1 MFEAFQLGPLLFRS
15 HILFLFLGVWL
26 GAEVFFR
33 LASRDGLHI
42 VRLQK
47 EGLWLVLSFLLGGRL
62 VGMLLLYRM
71 YGQDPLRIFVLWD
84 GVFSMSG
91 ALAGL
96 VIALYVITWKARGQF
111 LRWLDALLPAAS
123 IMLGFEWLG
132 RFLGSLSYGKPT
144 DLPWGVTVESMS
156 VRYTVPIHPVQLY
169 YALFFFA
176 LAILLLFMKKKRHI
190 GIVTLLGVVG
200 ACVGVILL
208 EFLRGDFAVTV
219 FAKLSD
225 FVFLALLFVSLGAI
239 AVFERKISHR
249 YSLINS
255 VLLGI
260 GTVAYLLLRPWIT
273 VISVEW
279 RFSQFL
285 AVLAMIATVVYVVV
299 HRWKYP
305 HFSARSK
312 TF

>member
-15 HILFLFLGVWL
+15 HILFLLLGAAL

-42 VRLQK
+42 VLLLK
-47 EGLWLVLSFLLGGRL
+47 HGLWLVLAALGCGRL
-62 VGMLLLYRM
+62 LGMLLLYRM
-71 YGQDPLRIFVLWD
+71 YAQDPLRIFVLWD
-84 GVFSMSG
+84 GVFSVPG
-91 ALAGL
+91 AFMGL
-96 VIALYVITWKARGQF
+96 GIGLYVITWKQLGQF

-123 IMLGFEWLG
+123 IVLGFEWLG

-169 YALFFFA
+169 YACFFFVLA
-176 LAILLLFMKKKRHI
+176 LVLLSLKRKRHV
-190 GIVTLLGVVG
+190 GVVTLLGTVG

-225 FVFLALLFVSLGAI
+225 FVFLGLLFVSLGAI
-239 AVFERKISHR
+239 ALFERKISHS
-249 YSLINS
+249 YSFINS

-260 GTVAYLLLRPWIT
+260 GTVSYLLLRPWIT
-273 VISVEW
+273 VVSVEW
-279 RFSQFL
+279 RLSQFL

-305 HFSARSK
+305 HLLGRSK
-312 TF
+312 AF